1 MKNNKILIIIL
12 IICLVILVFGGLGYY
27 ILNKSKDK
35 KTDDN
40 QIEENEYIKHAN
52 DPNYYI
58 DGKLGVGM
66 IINY

>member
-1 MKNNKILIIIL
+1 MKKNKMLIIIL

-27 ILNKSKDK
+27 LLNKPK
-35 KTDDN
+35 N
-40 QIEENEYIKHAN
+40 NEPERSEYSKHAD

-58 DGKLGVGM
+58 DGKIGVGM